1 MKTTPVR
8 GTNDFL
14 PQQARLRDY
23 LQTEILNVYKKNGY
37 ERITTPI
44 IEDIENLDKSDGGEN
59 LNLIFRVLKRGDK
72 LESAIKENPTEQN
85 LCDMGLRYDLTLPLT
100 RYYANNRA
108 KLSSPLKCIQLDR
121 VYRAERPQKGRL
133 REFIQ
138 CDIDIIG
145 SSSIFCEVELIDITA
160 TALIAIG
167 LKNFKIKINDRRL
180 LRGSLASF
188 GFEES
193 QLDSV
198 CITFDKLDKVGVEGV
213 EAELRE
219 KNFEEKAICSFC
231 DFLKE
236 NDFSLGRLKVL
247 LGENEAVESVEQIM
261 AYTDQIA
268 EGRYKTEFDLSL
280 VRGQGYYTGTVF
292 EVVSEDF
299 KGSVGG
305 GGRYDNL
312 IGKFIGENVPAVGFS
327 IGFERIFAILS
338 EQNYAIPNAKKK
350 LALLFDDTN
359 FIHVAKY
366 AKQLQGEYET
376 TLFDT
381 PKKTSKFLNRL
392 AEQGYYGAILSGSQE
407 ITVL

>member
-1 MKTTPVR
+1 
-8 GTNDFL
+8 
-14 PQQARLRDY
+14 
-23 LQTEILNVYKKNGY
+23 
-37 ERITTPI
+37 
-44 IEDIENLDKSDGGEN
+44 
-59 LNLIFRVLKRGDK
+59 
-72 LESAIKENPTEQN
+72 
-85 LCDMGLRYDLTLPLT
+85 
-100 RYYANNRA
+100 
-108 KLSSPLKCIQLDR
+108 
-121 VYRAERPQKGRL
+121 
-133 REFIQ
+133 
-138 CDIDIIG
+138 
-145 SSSIFCEVELIDITA
+145 
-160 TALIAIG
+160 
-167 LKNFKIKINDRRL
+167 
-180 LRGSLASF
+180 
-188 GFEES
+188 
-193 QLDSV
+193 
-198 CITFDKLDKVGVEGV
+198 
-213 EAELRE
+213 
-219 KNFEEKAICSFC
+219 
-231 DFLKE
+231 
-236 NDFSLGRLKVL
+236 
-247 LGENEAVESVEQIM
+247 NEAVESVEQIM

>member
-1 MKTTPVR
+1 
-8 GTNDFL
+8 
-14 PQQARLRDY
+14 
-23 LQTEILNVYKKNGY
+23 
-37 ERITTPI
+37 
-44 IEDIENLDKSDGGEN
+44 
-59 LNLIFRVLKRGDK
+59 
-72 LESAIKENPTEQN
+72 
-85 LCDMGLRYDLTLPLT
+85 
-100 RYYANNRA
+100 
-108 KLSSPLKCIQLDR
+108 
-121 VYRAERPQKGRL
+121 
-133 REFIQ
+133 
-138 CDIDIIG
+138 
-145 SSSIFCEVELIDITA
+145 
-160 TALIAIG
+160 
-167 LKNFKIKINDRRL
+167 
-180 LRGSLASF
+180 
-188 GFEES
+188 
-193 QLDSV
+193 V

-219 KNFEEKAICSFC
+219 KNFDEKSVCAFCS
-231 DFLKE
+231 FLKE

-247 LGENEAVESVEQIM
+247 LGENEAVDSVEKIM

-268 EGRYKTEFDLSL
+268 DGRYKTEFDLSL

-338 EQNYAIPNAKKK
+338 EQNYVIPNAKKK
-350 LALLFDDTN
+350 LALLFDPEN
-359 FIHVAKY
+359 FIEVANR

-392 AEQGYYGAILSGSQE
+392 AEQGYYGAILSGSQD

>member
-1 MKTTPVR
+1 
-8 GTNDFL
+8 
-14 PQQARLRDY
+14 
-23 LQTEILNVYKKNGY
+23 
-37 ERITTPI
+37 
-44 IEDIENLDKSDGGEN
+44 
-59 LNLIFRVLKRGDK
+59 
-72 LESAIKENPTEQN
+72 
-85 LCDMGLRYDLTLPLT
+85 
-100 RYYANNRA
+100 
-108 KLSSPLKCIQLDR
+108 PLKCIQLDR

-145 SSSIFCEVELIDITA
+145 SSSLFCEVELIDITA

-219 KNFEEKAICSFC
+219 KNFDEKAICSFC

-327 IGFERIFAILS
+327 IGLENIRYTVRAKLLHKICQEKSCLS
-338 EQNYAIPNAKKK
+338 
-350 LALLFDDTN
+350 F
-359 FIHVAKY
+359 
-366 AKQLQGEYET
+366 
-376 TLFDT
+376 
-381 PKKTSKFLNRL
+381 R
-392 AEQGYYGAILSGSQE
+392 
-407 ITVL
+407 